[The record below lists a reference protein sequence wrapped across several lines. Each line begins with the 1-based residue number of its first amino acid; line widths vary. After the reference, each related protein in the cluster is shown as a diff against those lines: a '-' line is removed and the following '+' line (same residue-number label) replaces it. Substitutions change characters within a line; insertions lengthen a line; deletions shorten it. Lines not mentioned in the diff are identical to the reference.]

1 MASVFGYSCAP
12 CRCEVPHLQCT
23 AGPVHTVS
31 LVRLMMDGFG
41 LGVLSVPSRC
51 PCALPCMQA
60 QVASYDAEPL
70 PSAVAVAA
78 AAVLPT
84 DSWVTR
90 MQAEAEATGAQ
101 RREMAARLVQGELR
115 IWKAAQAWLTKA
127 GGKQHAPRRGAGAA
141 GASSQ
146 REKRKR

>member
-1 MASVFGYSCAP
+1 
-12 CRCEVPHLQCT
+12 
-23 AGPVHTVS
+23 
-31 LVRLMMDGFG
+31 
-41 LGVLSVPSRC
+41 
-51 PCALPCMQA
+51 MQA